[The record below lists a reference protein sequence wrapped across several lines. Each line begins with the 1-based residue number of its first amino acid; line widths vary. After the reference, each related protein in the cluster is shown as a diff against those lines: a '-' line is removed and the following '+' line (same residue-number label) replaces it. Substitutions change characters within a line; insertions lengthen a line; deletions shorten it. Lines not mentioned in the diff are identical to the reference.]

1 MKMTLFKYSVI
12 GILLSLSLSE
22 QVIAQ
27 GLNFGGSDGKYGEL
41 SISGFLRAKYQDK
54 SWSSNDHKLTFDVA
68 KLNLDYRKGHAFA
81 HVEYRCYQF
90 DKLCDFSS
98 LVDGYIGYKISEKN
112 NIKIGVQ
119 TIPFGPTRFWESNY
133 YGGINTQFGLEDV
146 HNLGINYQFEPL
158 ENTTIDLGFFPTDAG
173 NYHGSSRDA
182 GRYTANFVEPNDP
195 DHTYLQEKNM
205 WIGRVQ
211 QHLSYFDSYKI
222 NASIGA
228 SYWYSDIK
236 NKIEQTTGSRN
247 AWSAFGKVAYEN
259 LNLSLVI
266 GQNRVENKDSVN
278 PNRSLVG
285 SFDDNYWV
293 ANKGDFYTADISYTF
308 KNVGKLGTITPYAM
322 YSSFMKDASGY
333 KDSSR
338 NILGISL
345 DHKNITLLTEYIMG
359 KNDFLIGGD
368 ENSYAQGTSS
378 KNNKLLNLQ
387 FIYNF

>member
-1 MKMTLFKYSVI
+1 MTLFQYSVI
-12 GILLSLSLSE
+12 GMLLSLSLAE
-22 QVIAQ
+22 QGMAQ
-27 GLNFGGSDGKYGEL
+27 GLDFGRPDGEYGEL
-41 SISGFLRAKYQDK
+41 TISGFLRAKYQDK

-68 KLNLDYRKGHAFA
+68 KINLDYRKDNVFA

-98 LVDGYIGYKISEKN
+98 LVDGYVGYKISEKDN
-112 NIKIGVQ
+112 LKIGVQ
-119 TIPFGPTRFWESNY
+119 TIPFGPSRFWESNN

-146 HNLGINYQFEPL
+146 HNLGINYQFEPIK
-158 ENTTIDLGFFPTDAG
+158 NNTIDLGFFPTDAG

-182 GRYTANFVEPNDP
+182 GRYTANFVEPNDS
-195 DHTYLQEKNM
+195 DNTYLQEKNM

-211 QHLSYFDSYKI
+211 QHLSYFDPYNI

-236 NKIEQTTGSRN
+236 NKTNQSSGSRN
-247 AWSAFGKVAYEN
+247 AWSAFGKVRYED
-259 LNLSLVI
+259 LNLSFVV
-266 GQNRVENKDSVN
+266 GKNRVKNKDIVN
-278 PNRSLVG
+278 PNSSLVG

-293 ANKGDFYTADISYTF
+293 ANKGTFYTADISYAF

-322 YSSFMKDASGY
+322 YSSFIKDASSY

-338 NILGISL
+338 NILGVSL
-345 DHKNITLLTEYIMG
+345 EHKNITLLAEYIMS

-368 ENSYAQGTSS
+368 EYSYAQGGPS
-378 KNNKLLNLQ
+378 KMNKLLNIQ